1 MVTKLIGQA
10 NSHENVT
17 FPLFALIN
25 YFSIVLNLQN
35 SLLQIL
41 FMNDYWWEI
50 SLGKNFK
57 LKPKSETMEQQG
69 DFKGKIKQMLWI
81 IAHELFQSLMQVWQP

>member
-41 FMNDYWWEI
+41 FMNDYW
-50 SLGKNFK
+50 
-57 LKPKSETMEQQG
+57 
-69 DFKGKIKQMLWI
+69 
-81 IAHELFQSLMQVWQP
+81 